1 MTISDSKK
9 LVNIFNDLIERN
21 QLLIAATSRK
31 DVGGVQVMM
40 GGSGPAMMAMLAQA
54 VASFYQKYQDNMKE
68 GVSFDEF
75 LDDFETGVRMAY
87 KDIIGEGDGIITD
100 MGGLIDLSKTKG
112 EEE

>member
-40 GGSGPAMMAMLAQA
+40 GGNGPAMMAMLAQA

-68 GVSFDEF
+68 GVNFDEF

-100 MGGLIDLSKTKG
+100 MGGLIDPRKAKD
-112 EEE
+112 EK

>member
-9 LVNIFNDLIERN
+9 LVELFNELIERN

-40 GGSGPAMMAMLAQA
+40 GGNGPTMMAMLSQA
-54 VASFYQKYQDNMKE
+54 VASFFQKYADNMKE

-75 LDDFETGVRMAY
+75 LDDFETGVRIAY
-87 KDIIGEGDGIITD
+87 KDLNGDGDSIITD
-100 MGGLIDLSKTKG
+100 MGGLIDSSKAKG

>member
-40 GGSGPAMMAMLAQA
+40 GGNGPAMMAMLAQA

-100 MGGLIDLSKTKG
+100 MGGLIDPRKAKD
-112 EEE
+112 EE

>member
-9 LVNIFNDLIERN
+9 LVELFNELIERN

-40 GGSGPAMMAMLAQA
+40 GGNGPSMMAMLSQA
-54 VASFYQKYQDNMKE
+54 VASFYQRYSDHMKE
-68 GVSFDEF
+68 GVGFDEF
-75 LDDFETGVRMAY
+75 LEDFETGVRIAY

-100 MGGLIDLSKTKG
+100 MGDLIDSSKAKG
-112 EEE
+112 DE